1 MWLVSSFIILKY
13 KWLFLDGMII
23 DEKIRMI
30 LDFGVELIFVEKF
43 NSFSEGFGSVVNGLR
58 KILLEWVVK
67 FVLIIKYMLI
77 CFFDIYRFL
86 LKVKFYLE

>member
-1 MWLVSSFIILKY
+1 
-13 KWLFLDGMII
+13 MII

-58 KILLEWVVK
+58 KILLE
-67 FVLIIKYMLI
+67 
-77 CFFDIYRFL
+77 
-86 LKVKFYLE
+86 